1 MESGRRSNTL
11 LEYVKVEDEEEVD
24 EDDEEGEVNIAIIA
38 SNPRPHRTNYCDG
51 TQGEGWIGVGAAG
64 IERRYA
70 WVSVMK
76 RFKL

>member
-1 MESGRRSNTL
+1 MESGRSNTL

-76 RFKL
+76 RFEL

>member
-70 WVSVMK
+70 WVGVMK